1 MFGDVSKLVVLLKS
15 PFVLNFSNS
24 SALERYYPTQALP
37 TPPHPTPSEKLGPLY
52 IYNYMY
58 TNTNYI

>member
-37 TPPHPTPSEKLGPLY
+37 TPPHPTHPIGEVGASVY
-52 IYNYMY
+52 I
-58 TNTNYI
+58 